1 MAGLMSLALPAAV
14 LAVAVA
20 NTAPAAS
27 SSSSF
32 FVWHITDVHVDP
44 WYTVGSN
51 AVGCFCETG
60 ESCPRKG
67 AHCKHE
73 HVHEHQAP
81 PWGSSEGNC
90 ATPRITF
97 SSAVDF
103 MRKTKATPLVY
114 FTGDFAQAG
123 ASVACGPRETAKQQ
137 VLDIMAWDWGSI
149 KAQLPAAKVLGSL
162 GNHDSVPGD
171 VFYGGNENGNGSQ
184 SWLYNNLTGLWGAD
198 VGPGGLGTLKRGGY
212 FSTVAAPNLT
222 VISLNVNYWVH
233 MNSAAV
239 APAGEAEGRRMMAWL
254 EAELVTAEAGG
265 HAVHILGHQPPTDK
279 DMQPAWIDGYWPQYT
294 ALCERFK
301 RSIQG
306 HFYGHIHVD
315 KWTLTRA
322 CREGPAP
329 PPRPA
334 SGYVETRGGI
344 RWCSGGGNYKPPA
357 NVFNTSLD
365 GLCPLVPT
373 GWDADRAA
381 AEAEAVCTAAGKGC
395 AGFTLY
401 MHNTSS
407 QIPREACFRTKTCSS
422 KPASPGSTTRCYAKW
437 EDQPNT
443 TRPTICDGAASTVLI
458 PGPSLTEG
466 YPATNPSLRL
476 LEFDSATYELLDMH
490 TYTADL
496 HAANRAGSHLAW
508 ELEYSFKSEFDM
520 PDLSARSFELLA
532 ARLAAPAGDSAWE
545 KYRGDGNGCLYVGG
559 YSRAGAPFPPKDPT
573 EACDGT
579 CRASM
584 VAELNAT
591 MLV

>member
-1 MAGLMSLALPAAV
+1 MGPE
-14 LAVAVA
+14 
-20 NTAPAAS
+20 
-27 SSSSF
+27 
-32 FVWHITDVHVDP
+32 H
-44 WYTVGSN
+44 G
-51 AVGCFCETG
+51 TG
-60 ESCPRKG
+60 
-67 AHCKHE
+67 
-73 HVHEHQAP
+73 
-81 PWGSSEGNC
+81 W
-90 ATPRITF
+90 
-97 SSAVDF
+97 
-103 MRKTKATPLVY
+103 
-114 FTGDFAQAG
+114 
-123 ASVACGPRETAKQQ
+123 
-137 VLDIMAWDWGSI
+137 
-149 KAQLPAAKVLGSL
+149 
-162 GNHDSVPGD
+162 
-171 VFYGGNENGNGSQ
+171 
-184 SWLYNNLTGLWGAD
+184 
-198 VGPGGLGTLKRGGY
+198 LGTLKRGGY

-239 APAGEAEGRRMMAWL
+239 APAGDAEGRRMMPWL

-329 PPRPA
+329 
-334 SGYVETRGGI
+334 SG
-344 RWCSGGGNYKPPA
+344 
-357 NVFNTSLD
+357 
-365 GLCPLVPT
+365 
-373 GWDADRAA
+373 
-381 AEAEAVCTAAGKGC
+381 
-395 AGFTLY
+395 
-401 MHNTSS
+401 
-407 QIPREACFRTKTCSS
+407 
-422 KPASPGSTTRCYAKW
+422 
-437 EDQPNT
+437 QPNT
-443 TRPTICDGAASTVLI
+443 TRPLICDGAASTVLI

-545 KYRGDGNGCLYVGG
+545 KYRGDANGCLYVGG